1 MSSPDSSHKLVT
13 RRDAIKIVGA
23 GAAGALAA
31 PAQAA
36 ARKQSLEPVD
46 VVVVGAGMAGLSA
59 ARMLAR
65 QKKKVVVL
73 EARDRVGGRM
83 KSGKLAGHTV
93 DVGGMWVGP
102 TQTRL
107 LAMLDEYGIK
117 KQKQFLDG
125 KDIMEFNGK
134 RTLFDREDMSL
145 PSPEDRKEYDRVV
158 AALNDLSA
166 QVPLDAPWSMP
177 NAEQLD
183 DMTVEDWLRS
193 QTQNP
198 AVLDY
203 LDLTTHTIVTAETYQ
218 MSFLYFLFYLRSGDN
233 FDVLMRSKEG
243 AQNFIIP
250 GSMHQVAVKVAQ
262 ELGPAVVLNSPATR
276 ILQDSSSVTVVTAGK
291 SWRAAHAIVAVPMPL
306 STRIEYEPV
315 LPAERDL
322 LAQRM
327 PMGSVIKWWLAY
339 EKPFWREK
347 GLNGFVLTDEAPSAG
362 FYDASPPEGHPGFL
376 VGFIEA
382 RHALRWTGHSREER
396 RKLMVDYVVR
406 FLGPEAANP
415 IDYED
420 QDWPSDPWSRGCY
433 GAFMFPGVLTTV
445 GKSIRE
451 PFGRIHWA
459 GTETST
465 IWTGYIDG
473 AIRSGERAAQEVL
486 SAQSQK
492 AAAAKD

>member
-1 MSSPDSSHKLVT
+1 MSSDNPSNVVT
-13 RRDAIKIVGA
+13 RRDALKIVGA
-23 GAAGALAA
+23 TALAA
-31 PAQAA
+31 TAA
-36 ARKQSLEPVD
+36 AADRKRSLEQVD

-65 QKKKVVVL
+65 AKKKVVVL
-73 EARDRVGGRM
+73 EARDRVGGRV
-83 KSGKLAGHTV
+83 KSGTLAGHTI

-125 KDIMEFNGK
+125 KDIMEFDGK
-134 RTLFDREDMSL
+134 RMVGDREDL
-145 PSPEDRKEYDRVV
+145 LLDPAARAEYDRAIAELNELV
-158 AALNDLSA
+158 AS
-166 QVPLDAPWSMP
+166 VPIDAPWSMP
-177 NAEQLD
+177 NAEKLD
-183 DMTVEDWLRS
+183 DMTVEDWIRS
-193 QTQNP
+193 HTSNQ
-198 AVLDY
+198 AVIDY
-203 LDLTTHTIVTAETYQ
+203 MQIATHSTITAETFQ
-218 MSFLYFLFYLRSGDN
+218 MSFLYFIFYLRSGDN
-233 FDVLMRSKEG
+233 FEAIMRSKGG

-262 ELGPAVVLNSPATR
+262 ELGPAVILSSPVTR
-276 ILQDSSSVTVVTAGK
+276 VLQDSSGVTVVTAGK
-291 SWRAAHAIVAVPMPL
+291 SWLAAHAIVAVPLPL
-306 STRIEYEPV
+306 STRIEYSPP
-315 LPAERDL
+315 LPTARDL

-347 GLNGFVLTDEAPSAG
+347 GLNGYVFTDRAPSAG
-362 FYDASPPEGHPGFL
+362 FYDASPPEGRPGFL

-382 RHALRWTGHSREER
+382 NHALRWTGHSREER
-396 RKLMVDYVVR
+396 KKLMVDYVTR

-433 GAFMFPGVLTTV
+433 GAFMFPGVFTTV
-445 GKSIRE
+445 GKTIRE

-459 GTETST
+459 GTETAT

-473 AIRSGERAAQEVL
+473 AIRSGERAAQEIL
-486 SAQSQK
+486 GAAGTK
-492 AAAAKD
+492 AAAGGA